1 MDSLYVYGA
10 HNCSTRGVPR
20 PRNRI
25 TLGLNVEDSDD
36 DDDGDDGDD
45 DHDLVS
51 WAHNCSTRG
60 VSRRRNRI
68 TLLDYND
75 DDPLHLTTNQRK
87 KEKMT

>member
-10 HNCSTRGVPR
+10 HNCSTRGVSR

-36 DDDGDDGDD
+36 DDDGDDDDDDDGDD

-51 WAHNCSTRG
+51 WAHNCSAWG
-60 VSRRRNRI
+60 FPVYGI
-68 TLLDYND
+68 G
-75 DDPLHLTTNQRK
+75 
-87 KEKMT
+87 